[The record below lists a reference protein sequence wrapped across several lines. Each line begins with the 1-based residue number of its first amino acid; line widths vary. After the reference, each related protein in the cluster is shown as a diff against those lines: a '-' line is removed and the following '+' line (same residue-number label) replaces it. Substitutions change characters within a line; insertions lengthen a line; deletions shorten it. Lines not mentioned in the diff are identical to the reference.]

1 MHVVA
6 EKVVLLLGNKTN
18 NMKTDKKENKYKTFL
33 GYQRRIQEI
42 EKKLRT
48 LPLKK
53 LDTPFQKG
61 WLVYFDIREDIK
73 SRKDYIYIK
82 EAFDLTY
89 KDNYHFEKDAKHITM
104 IRSGLQ
110 SYKKQGKLIS
120 FCPIRKSI
128 SKVVFESLKPETQ
141 KYFYLDTLSH
151 VYEKYK
157 QEFYFLY
164 LPKYFLVLKTKKNI
178 MTHYIEKGGELEKE
192 RDYLKDLF
200 HSVDNPLFTNY
211 GKSYPKSKMRTET
224 RDKIQKFK
232 KGEIEDIIISKPFMD
247 YEY

>member
-1 MHVVA
+1 M
-6 EKVVLLLGNKTN
+6 KTN
-18 NMKTDKKENKYKTFL
+18 KEENKYKTFL

-42 EKKLRT
+42 NKKLRT

-89 KDNYHFEKDAKHITM
+89 KDNYLLEKDPKHITM
-104 IRSGLQ
+104 IRSGVQ
-110 SYKKQGKLIS
+110 YYKKEGKIILLY
-120 FCPIRKSI
+120 PGKRSI
-128 SKVVFESLKPETQ
+128 SKKVYESLKPQTQ
-141 KYFYLDTLSH
+141 KYFYLDTLSYS
-151 VYEKYK
+151 YEKYK
-157 QEFYFLY
+157 REFYFLN
-164 LPKYFLVLKTKKNI
+164 LPRYFLVLKTKKNI
-178 MTHYIEKGGELEKE
+178 ITHYIERGGELEKE
-192 RDYLKDLF
+192 RAYLKDLF
-200 HSVDNPLFTNY
+200 NSVDNPLLTNFS
-211 GKSYPKSKMRTET
+211 KSYPKSKMRTET

-247 YEY
+247 YKY